1 MRFAELI
8 ITEEE
13 ISLSQNVKEVL
24 NYLIHQAND
33 STSAGAGKKSWQA
46 IIQMVNAKATHNTPL
61 LDEELFI
68 QMYDNGADWTHLIRN
83 FDEDGVALSTDEE
96 AEEIGFE
103 ENPDAVDPEKVV
115 GQMADRALNART

>member
-24 NYLIHQAND
+24 DHLIHQAND
-33 STSAGAGKKSWQA
+33 STSAGAGKLSWQA
-46 IIQMVNAKATHNTPL
+46 IIQMVNAKATYNTPP
-61 LDEELFI
+61 LDEEGFI
-68 QMYDNGADWTHLIRN
+68 QMYDNGADWAHLIRN
-83 FDEDGVALSTDEE
+83 LDGDGVTLSTDEE

-103 ENPDAVDPEKVV
+103 ENPDAVPPEEVV
-115 GQMADRALNART
+115 GQMADRALKART